1 MANTPP
7 PYSNVTGISRTDMK
21 DNSQETIS
29 NYDGNARP
37 GELVVDLSNNDV
49 YIGDVNGNWYCN

>member
-7 PYSNVTGISRTDMK
+7 PYSNVTGISCTDMK

>member
-1 MANTPP
+1 MANPPP
-7 PYSNVTGISRTDMK
+7 PYANVTGISRTDMK